1 MPPKRDAK
9 SPAKS
14 RAAAAAPSTA
24 LVATTKP
31 TVAWYSTTKSALS
44 VFIDNYLVPVLLMTS
59 TPTTAYIF
67 TYICAMPKPTI
78 TDFAALVSAK
88 GVGAVA
94 AEVAAELTPT
104 VEAATVLLVFNFVAL
119 LIYWWPGKTEYG
131 PRTENGALPEYMDN
145 GVAHCILFT
154 LCFVAGSDLCL
165 GWYKLSVLFDCFPAT
180 IGTLNVS
187 GLAFCLFLYFKG
199 IYKPSGPDNGHSG
212 YGFLFDYYWGMELY
226 PRLWNVDV
234 KKFVNCRFS
243 MTYWMLAGVSFVA
256 ASYEKHGELDPGLL
270 LCAISQFVYLFK
282 FYVWEIGYMRSI
294 DIIVDRAGF
303 YETWGCIVWVPA
315 IYTLHTRTAVNLAS
329 GLSWPAALAIFAV
342 GLAGVGLNF
351 QADDQRQRFRAAK
364 DHTKVKIWGRTP
376 QYIEAEYSSLNVA
389 TGKVEVHKSL
399 LLASG
404 WWGTARHNQYLFEL
418 TAAYSWGFL
427 AGVGT
432 HGALP
437 LFYPVFLTI
446 LLIHRAHRDEQKC
459 LAKYG
464 KHYEKYMQMVPYKIV
479 PFIY

>member
-1 MPPKRDAK
+1 MPPRRDAK

-14 RAAAAAPSTA
+14 RAAASPSTA
-24 LVATTKP
+24 LVAAEKP
-31 TVAWYSTTKSALS
+31 AKVSWYSAKSTLS
-44 VFIDNYLVPVLLMTS
+44 VVFDHYLSPLLLMTS
-59 TPTTAYIF
+59 TPVFAYVVTF
-67 TYICAMPKPTI
+67 ICTMESPTF
-78 TDFAALVSAK
+78 TDFASLVSRK
-88 GVGAVA
+88 GVAAVA
-94 AEVAAELTPT
+94 ADVYNMTLPSL
-104 VEAATVLLVFNFVAL
+104 EAATVLLVFNFIAL

-131 PRTENGALPEYMDN
+131 PRTEQGQLPEYQDN

-154 LCFVAGSDLCL
+154 LCFVAGSDLVL
-165 GWYKLSVLFDCFPAT
+165 GWYELSVLFDCFPAT
-180 IGTLNVS
+180 IGTLNVF

-199 IYKPSGPDNGHSG
+199 IYKPSSPDAGSSGH
-212 YGFLFDYYWGMELY
+212 GFIFDYYWGMELY

-256 ASYEKHGELDPGLL
+256 ASHKKHGELDPGLL
-270 LCAISQFVYLFK
+270 LCAVSQFVYLFK

-303 YETWGCIVWVPA
+303 YETWGCIVWVPS

-389 TGKVEVHKSL
+389 TGKVEKHKSL

-432 HGALP
+432 HGLLP
-437 LFYPVFLTI
+437 LFYPIFLTI
-446 LLIHRAHRDEQKC
+446 LLVHRAHRDEQKC

-464 KHYEKYMQMVPYKIV
+464 KYYEKYMQMVPYKIV
-479 PFIY
+479 PFLY